1 MKCVAETCFGFLSA
15 VDLHTISA
23 STTKRKYGD
32 TTLQKPTSPQKT
44 YLNSQEAADLLRLSI
59 RTLERMRVE
68 GTGPKF
74 LKAGQGTRSRVLYR
88 PADIEAWLDANAFHS
103 TSQYVA

>member
-1 MKCVAETCFGFLSA
+1 MKCVSATCFGFPSA
-15 VDLHTISA
+15 VNLHTISA

-32 TTLQKPTSPQKT
+32 TTLQKPTSPQKL
-44 YLNSQEAADLLRLSI
+44 YLNSQETADLLRLSI

-74 LKAGQGTRSRVLYR
+74 LKAGKGTRSRVLYR